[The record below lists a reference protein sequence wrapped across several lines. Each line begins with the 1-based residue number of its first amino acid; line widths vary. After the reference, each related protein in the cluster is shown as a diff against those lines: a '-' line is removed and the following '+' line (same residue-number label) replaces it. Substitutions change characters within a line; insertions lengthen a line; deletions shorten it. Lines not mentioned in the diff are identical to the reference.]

1 MKRIV
6 CEMCGS
12 SALIK
17 HDGIF
22 ECQSCGTKYSVE
34 EAKKMMI
41 EGPVDV
47 SGSTVRID
55 NSSSIDNYY
64 KMADSAFISNN
75 NREAENY
82 CNKIIEIDANNYKA
96 WYLKGKAAG
105 WQSTLANNRI
115 DEAIN
120 CFVKSLDNAP
130 NEDLSNQKLE
140 VATAIETLT
149 TGLIKLWCDH
159 FAEFPSLDNVQK
171 IVDYLGRE
179 NYYALQLLTKCD
191 VALDGINKTTSTI
204 INNGAMDAWNNKIW
218 NDYWGEGHPTKYELS
233 RFIEQSNAVV
243 ILLLA
248 AANLFYKDRI
258 LYENIIAVDTKLIN
272 AWSYTYQNGT
282 YVKESSLAVNVKQ
295 EKINQIMDC
304 HQKIKSIDPSYVIPR
319 RPSVQNGCYIATAV
333 YGSYDCP
340 EVWTL
345 RRFRDY
351 KLATTW
357 YGRLFIYTYYAI
369 SPTLVRLFGR
379 KKWFKKIW
387 KSKLDA
393 MVNKL
398 QSDGYESTKYNDY
411 NW

>member
-1 MKRIV
+1 
-6 CEMCGS
+6 MCGS
-12 SALIK
+12 SDLIK

-295 EKINQIMDC
+295 EKNKSDNGLSSKNQIYR
-304 HQKIKSIDPSYVIPR
+304 SIICDSKAPFCSKWLLY
-319 RPSVQNGCYIATAV
+319 S
-333 YGSYDCP
+333 
-340 EVWTL
+340 
-345 RRFRDY
+345 
-351 KLATTW
+351 
-357 YGRLFIYTYYAI
+357 YGRIRFL
-369 SPTLVRLFGR
+369 
-379 KKWFKKIW
+379 
-387 KSKLDA
+387 
-393 MVNKL
+393 
-398 QSDGYESTKYNDY
+398 
-411 NW
+411 